1 MTVMTDGTPR
11 VIQGTAFGQADLRI
25 VRIDQHHVHAKA
37 EGDMILIYNQ
47 DQPGMI
53 GLLGTIL
60 GTHNIN
66 IADMTVG
73 RSNIGHHAVMVI
85 SVDSRVPRS
94 VLQHIANQDR
104 VFFVKQV
111 KL

>member
-1 MTVMTDGTPR
+1 
-11 VIQGTAFGQADLRI
+11 
-25 VRIDQHHVHAKA
+25 
-37 EGDMILIYNQ
+37 
-47 DQPGMI
+47 
-53 GLLGTIL
+53 
-60 GTHNIN
+60 
-66 IADMTVG
+66 MTVG

>member
-1 MTVMTDGTPR
+1 
-11 VIQGTAFGQADLRI
+11 
-25 VRIDQHHVHAKA
+25 
-37 EGDMILIYNQ
+37 
-47 DQPGMI
+47 
-53 GLLGTIL
+53 LLGTIL

-73 RSNIGHHAVMVI
+73 RSAPCGWQHELTHIGHHAVMVI